1 MAGLDYTA
9 IYFKNGKLLETPV
22 IFKKEGVYNNYVPF
36 RNYNGMPYAVRE
48 FEQANPEYK
57 RGERAYKVTSKDC
70 DIVTVLD
77 DNYSIT
83 YCINGDDAYIATG
96 GCRHHLNPYLH
107 FYHRGY
113 GEKFEK
119 KMCRECLNYLCENI
133 LKRLLETIYPYEHD
147 DYIKWRDE
155 INTKFKESQEKFGY
169 NDSSDEIEIISEK
182 ELTPKQN
189 VLTDF
194 TITPIYCTDEAIWKL
209 LK

>member
-1 MAGLDYTA
+1 M
-9 IYFKNGKLLETPV
+9 
-22 IFKKEGVYNNYVPF
+22 PF
-36 RNYNGMPYAVRE
+36 
-48 FEQANPEYK
+48 F
-57 RGERAYKVTSKDC
+57 
-70 DIVTVLD
+70 
-77 DNYSIT
+77 
-83 YCINGDDAYIATG
+83 
-96 GCRHHLNPYLH
+96 H
-107 FYHRGY
+107 
-113 GEKFEK
+113 
-119 KMCRECLNYLCENI
+119 
-133 LKRLLETIYPYEHD
+133 TIYPYEHD